1 MRTYFARLVQGIPL
15 ALGAMLTLDAAVLS
29 LNGGDGVVLGML
41 TGLIGIPLLFATLAQ
56 MFSRP

>member
-1 MRTYFARLVQGIPL
+1 
-15 ALGAMLTLDAAVLS
+15 MLTLDAAVLS